1 MKNQALFSSKVK
13 NKKLKCRL
21 LQFLFGALSVNNDIT
36 EDTTITE
43 LFCKYQ
49 VLRMI
54 RKGLE
59 KISCKLQNN
68 WYEHI
73 YVPAGIICVDLS
85 YY

>member
-1 MKNQALFSSKVK
+1 MSSAAIFVW
-13 NKKLKCRL
+13 C
-21 LQFLFGALSVNNDIT
+21 FALSVNNDIT
-36 EDTTITE
+36 TEDRTITE

-68 WYEHI
+68 
-73 YVPAGIICVDLS
+73 
-85 YY
+85 